1 MKNKANV
8 FQLIGFGLNNT
19 ATNAHWFYIMIFF
32 LVYCTDYL
40 KLSPVV
46 IGIMMTL
53 FRIFDGITD
62 PIIGLI
68 IDKTDTK
75 FGKFRPFMFIGT
87 VIMNISF
94 LSIFCGLKFNT
105 DLKNYIYIAIT
116 YSIWVIGYT
125 CVTICTKGAQAILT
139 EDSAQ
144 RSLLSGVDTIARIVL
159 NFIFMASGMIILN
172 YFGGVTSGKA
182 FRAFALIT
190 IVITTVCSLAAIFGI
205 WEKDNKEYYGS
216 TSHLD
221 LKISDYFNIFKKN
234 RALKALIFSAS
245 STKIALTIISTVTF
259 YFFSLVATAPNAQLK
274 VNGPTFI
281 IGIIASFV
289 AISLAVKFGRKKAYI
304 TGAIFSIIVLI
315 TILLIRPF
323 DESQILLLVILCG
336 LFSFGKNITET
347 HTIPM
352 IADVVDYEKYIND
365 RFVPGMISTIF
376 SFFDKLISSLAGLL
390 VGIVLQSANYTPG
403 MKVTPVLY
411 YSIIFLYFGMPLIGY
426 MLAIMG
432 MKYYPIDSE
441 LYKKMHNKFYRKNIE
456 TA

>member
-1 MKNKANV
+1 MKNKASML
-8 FQLIGFGLNNT
+8 QLIGFGLNNT
-19 ATNAHWFYIMIFF
+19 ATNAHWFYILIFF

-53 FRIFDGITD
+53 FRVFDGITD
-62 PIIGLI
+62 PIIGFI
-68 IDKTDTK
+68 IDKTDTR

-87 VIMNISF
+87 LIMNISF
-94 LSIFCGLKFNT
+94 LSIFWGIKFNT

-144 RSLLSGVDTIARIVL
+144 RSLLSGVDTIARIAL
-159 NFIFMASGMIILN
+159 DFIFMASGMVILN

-182 FRAFALIT
+182 FRTFALVT
-190 IVITTVCSLAAIFGI
+190 IMITTLCSMAAICGI
-205 WEKDNKEYYGS
+205 WEKDNNKYYANMNQ
-216 TSHLD
+216 LD
-221 LKISDYFNIFKKN
+221 LKISDYFSIFKKN
-234 RALKALIFSAS
+234 KALKALVFSAS
-245 STKIALTIISTVTF
+245 STKIALTIISTITF

-281 IGIIASFV
+281 IGIIASFI

-304 TGAIFSIIVLI
+304 IGAIFSIIVLI
-315 TILLIRPF
+315 IILLVRPF
-323 DESQILLLVILCG
+323 KENQILLLVILCG
-336 LFSFGKNITET
+336 MFNLGKNMTEA

-352 IADVVDYEKYIND
+352 IADVVDYEKYINN

-390 VGIVLQSANYTPG
+390 VGIVLQSADYTPG
-403 MKVTPVLY
+403 MKVTPMLY

-426 MLAIMG
+426 ILAMIG
-432 MKYYPIDSE
+432 MKGYPINMK
-441 LYKKMHNKFYRKNIE
+441 LYDEMHNKFHEKIE
-456 TA
+456 VI